1 MHYDNETN
9 LISIEIAKGKIDHVI
24 ELGNFLIHVNKA
36 NTPLLLEILDGGK
49 FISQFKKLSKQDVKK
64 IIATPT

>member
-24 ELGNFLIHVNKA
+24 ELGNFLIHVNKT

-49 FISQFKKLSKQDVKK
+49 FISQFKKLSKQDVEK
-64 IIATPT
+64 IIVAST